1 LESLRLLQ
9 DGRSVVLFS
18 AMGPNDCNQTQLRD
32 ELASQMGILLREL
45 LLKSGVKRAVIAGG
59 DTSSHTGQQLGI
71 FALTMLASLEPGAPL
86 CQTYSDEKS
95 LSGLELVLK
104 GGQVGSE
111 KFFGTALR
119 GRP

>member
-9 DGRSVVLFS
+9 DGRSVILFS
-18 AMGPNDCNQTQLRD
+18 AIGPNDCNQTQSRD
-32 ELASQMGILLREL
+32 ELGTQMGVLLREL
-45 LLKSGVKRAVIAGG
+45 LLQSGVKRALIAGG
-59 DTSSHTGQQLGI
+59 DTSSHAGQQLGI
-71 FALTMLASLEPGAPL
+71 FALTMLAPLDPGAPL

-119 GRP
+119 GRV